1 MAQVLGIIAA
11 SPSDLD
17 AVLPQLAGA
26 AARLC
31 DAASVVVAHQKRIW
45 VTGVGHTAMSRSGVG
60 RGVPG
65 IRAIATNAPVRYA
78 GPIETWANE
87 YPDAASMARA
97 AGRRRLRCWQFPC
110 VAMRVRC
117 QAIVVN
123 RYNAIPFTD
132 GHVAILETFASQA
145 LIAIE
150 NARLF
155 DELQARN
162 HEITEAV
169 ERAS

>member
-1 MAQVLGIIAA
+1 
-11 SPSDLD
+11 
-17 AVLPQLAGA
+17 
-26 AARLC
+26 
-31 DAASVVVAHQKRIW
+31 
-45 VTGVGHTAMSRSGVG
+45 
-60 RGVPG
+60 
-65 IRAIATNAPVRYA
+65 
-78 GPIETWANE
+78 
-87 YPDAASMARA
+87 
-97 AGRRRLRCWQFPC
+97 
-110 VAMRVRC
+110 MRVRWE
-117 QAIVVN
+117 AIVVN